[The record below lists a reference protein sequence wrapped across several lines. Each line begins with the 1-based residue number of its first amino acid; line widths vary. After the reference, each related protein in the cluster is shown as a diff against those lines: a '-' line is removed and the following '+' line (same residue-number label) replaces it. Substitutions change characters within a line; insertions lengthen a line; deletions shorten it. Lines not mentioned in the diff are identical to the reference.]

1 MISMAMKNS
10 EESVKSL
17 MMLKLFVRKIQRGLM
32 HSATKGSSLN
42 ASKLKKDQIEAAKMV
57 PEDVKQG
64 HFAVLAVK
72 GGEPKRFVVEL
83 EHLTNP
89 AFMKLLEDAEEE
101 YGFQQKGVL
110 AVPCQPEELQIILG
124 ERKNRR
130 MSTEW

>member
-1 MISMAMKNS
+1 MAKKNR
-10 EESVKSL
+10 EEIVKSL

-32 HSATKGSSLN
+32 HSASKGSSPN
-42 ASKLKKDQIEAAKMV
+42 ANKLKKEIEAAKMV
-57 PEDVKQG
+57 PKDVKQG
-64 HFAVLAVK
+64 HFAVIAVK

-83 EHLTNP
+83 ENLTNP
-89 AFMKLLEDAEEE
+89 AFMKLLEEAEEE

-124 ERKNRR
+124 DRKKRR